1 MILFADSGSTKTSW
15 LYYDPATKASYNYET
30 LGINP
35 VVQNHHEIN
44 ETIGQNHELL
54 KLKNYVKTIRFF
66 GAGCSSTERNDIVR
80 DVLQINFPNAQVY
93 VDHDMTAAGIAVTS
107 GKPGI
112 ACILGT
118 GSNSIL
124 FDGNNWIESKIGMG
138 YVLSD
143 EGSGTFLG
151 KYLLR
156 DFLYEV
162 LPQDIYQHLKEEMKL
177 TKSDILEKVYKRP
190 SPNRYLAGFAPVL
203 TTFRNTD
210 YVQKLLRFSFEEFFK
225 YGVSSYENYQQYPL
239 GFVGS
244 IASHF
249 KDELKDVAD
258 QFGCTLGKFVQ
269 RPIDDIA
276 AYFIN
281 NAD

>member
-15 LYYDPATKASYNYET
+15 LFYNDSTKKKSDFET

-35 VVQNHHEIN
+35 VIQNHHEIN
-44 ETIGQNHELL
+44 EIINQNADLL
-54 KLKNYVKTIRFF
+54 KLKDDVKVIRFF

-93 VDHDMTAAGIAVTS
+93 VDHDMKAAGIAVTS
-107 GKPGI
+107 GAPGI

-124 FDGNNWIESKIGMG
+124 FDGNNWVESKIGMG

-143 EGSGTFLG
+143 EGSGAFMG

-156 DFLYEV
+156 DFLYEI
-162 LPQDIYQHLKEEMKL
+162 LPAEIQKHLKEEMKL
-177 TKSDILEKVYKRP
+177 TKSEILEKVYKRP

-203 TTFRNTD
+203 TIFRDTP
-210 YVQKLLRFSFEEFFK
+210 YVQHFLAFSFEEFFK
-225 YGVSSYENYQQYPL
+225 YGVATYDNYQRYRV

-244 IASHF
+244 IAYNF
-249 KDELKDVAD
+249 KDELKIVAD
-258 QFGCTLGKFVQ
+258 KFGCELGKFVK

-276 AYFIN
+276 EYFI
-281 NAD
+281 AK